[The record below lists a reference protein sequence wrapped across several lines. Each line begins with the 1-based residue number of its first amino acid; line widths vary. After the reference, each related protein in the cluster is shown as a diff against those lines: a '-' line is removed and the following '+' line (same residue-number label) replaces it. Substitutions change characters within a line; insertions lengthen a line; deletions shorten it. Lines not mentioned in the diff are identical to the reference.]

1 MVRSQI
7 AYFGGR
13 GEVACLHALLLER
26 LVNIRAEGREIVP
39 ARAPSVQALL
49 TPYLPMRQV
58 RDSLTARAKE
68 FNILVD
74 DIAITHL
81 SFGTEARSSSAL
93 HPAVLPRYAAV
104 CDSPTATL
112 SCPGLEC

>member
-1 MVRSQI
+1 M
-7 AYFGGR
+7 
-13 GEVACLHALLLER
+13 ALLKLHF
-26 LVNIRAEGREIVP
+26 
-39 ARAPSVQALL
+39 QALL
-49 TPYLPMRQV
+49 TPYLPIRQV

-81 SFGTEARSSSAL
+81 SFGTEARPSLAL
-93 HPAVLPRYAAV
+93 SPCCLAVQEPHAAMLE
-104 CDSPTATL
+104 CLTATL